1 MRLYVERGL
10 VWDVERTH
18 GGAAMGDGE
27 YVGNASVH
35 WSVDHADGRKVR
47 VQQNHGR
54 RPRNGDQFDVASDNK
69 VFGRDA
75 KTIQHFDVTLRFE
88 SKADARTQLQAA
100 LAAIDVAPNGTSFFL
115 SFRVPATVNGQQRPD
130 PDSGPRPD
138 VGIRW

>member
-1 MRLYVERGL
+1 MSRFNAYGGCFRALTVSPVVPAWPTFSRIQLFGSCL
-10 VWDVERTH
+10 KCVVCGARISLGPERTH
-18 GGAAMGDGE
+18 GGAVMGDGE

-75 KTIQHFDVTLRFE
+75 
-88 SKADARTQLQAA
+88 
-100 LAAIDVAPNGTSFFL
+100 
-115 SFRVPATVNGQQRPD
+115 
-130 PDSGPRPD
+130 
-138 VGIRW
+138 

>member
-1 MRLYVERGL
+1 
-10 VWDVERTH
+10 
-18 GGAAMGDGE
+18 MGDGE

-75 KTIQHFDVTLRFE
+75 KTVQHFDVTLRFE
-88 SKADARTQLQAA
+88 SKADAQAQLQAA
-100 LAAIDVAPNGTSFFL
+100 LAAVNVASNGTSFFL
-115 SFRVPATVNGQQRPD
+115 SFRVPATVNGQQRTD

>member
-1 MRLYVERGL
+1 
-10 VWDVERTH
+10 
-18 GGAAMGDGE
+18 MGDGE

-75 KTIQHFDVTLRFE
+75 KTVQHFDVTLRFE
-88 SKADARTQLQAA
+88 SKADARKQLD
-100 LAAIDVAPNGTSFFL
+100 AAIDAVNRAADGTSFFL
-115 SFRVPATVNGQQRPD
+115 TFKVPATVNGTQRTD
-130 PDSGPRPD
+130 PDTGPRPD
-138 VGIRW
+138 VGVHWE

>member
-1 MRLYVERGL
+1 
-10 VWDVERTH
+10 
-18 GGAAMGDGE
+18 MGDGE

-35 WSVDHADGRKVR
+35 WSVDHTDGRKVR

-54 RPRNGDQFDVASDNK
+54 RPRNGDQFDVALDNK

-75 KTIQHFDVTLRFE
+75 KTVQHFDVTLRFE

-100 LAAIDVAPNGTSFFL
+100 LAAVDVAPDGTSFFL
-115 SFRVPATVNGQQRPD
+115 SFRVPATVDGQQRPD